1 MCDLVSEM
9 NSETFN
15 SKINLDYKNLLD
27 IQDKVLWISMK
38 MIDYANNDREN
49 VEGIKIGGHQ
59 ASSASVVTILTSLF
73 FDYLKPNDKISIKP
87 HASPVLHAIHYLLGN
102 LDKKYLKELRSFHG
116 LQAYPSRTKDPDRV
130 DFSTGSVGLG
140 AVAPNFAALVNEYIH
155 DHFENGNNGRFVSV
169 LGDAE
174 LDEGVVWEAIAE
186 PAMSDLKNILW
197 VVDLN
202 RQSLD
207 RIVPGI
213 RMAAWKKMFEA
224 NNWQVIEAK
233 YGKNLQRVFVQD
245 KGELLKDA
253 IDDMPNELY
262 QRLLRVPADTLRE
275 WIPRMSKF
283 PRDLEKFLSQWD
295 DNQLQSLIRNLGG
308 HDFEMLREAFTEAES
323 IDGPKVVF
331 AYTLKGW
338 NLPIVGDPQNHS
350 ALLNKNQ
357 MELLRESLNIDS
369 DNDWPTISKDS
380 DEYNFCKKIGESYR
394 IPETQESNLNLLQIP
409 KEFKHVYRGNMS
421 SQQAFGLVLTDIS
434 RIENDI
440 SNKVVTVSPDVASS
454 TNLGGWINKVGVW
467 ARGDKEIIPKEIEKR
482 ALDWQESSDG
492 RHIELGISE
501 NNLFMMLAQLG
512 LSHEIE
518 GKILFPIGT
527 VYDPFVRRGLDA
539 FFQGIYGG
547 SKFIAVG
554 TPSGVSLSPEGGAHQ
569 SIITPSIG
577 IELPEVDFYE
587 PCFAQEL
594 EWIILNGME
603 KILARDKS
611 TYLRLSTRR
620 IDQSLFNLPDNIES
634 REILRKQIVSGAYL
648 ILDRRNDIKYN
659 TNLNVVNIFAS
670 GVMVPEAI
678 KASNLLL
685 AEGLFANVIN
695 VTGPGP
701 LYRTFQS
708 TVLSVI
714 NSRDSHSFLNNIL
727 SYDDTKAPIVSIV
740 DGHSHSLAWL
750 GGALKTSIIPLGV
763 SSFGQSGLPSDLYK
777 ENNIDSQSIVEA
789 CFTVLD
795 N

>member
-1 MCDLVSEM
+1 MIL
-9 NSETFN
+9 ETPKEE
-15 SKINLDYKNLLD
+15 SRIDYKNLLD

-38 MIDYANNDREN
+38 MIDYANNHRKN
-49 VEGIKIGGHQ
+49 VDGIKIGGHQ

-73 FDYLKPNDKISIKP
+73 FDFLKADDKISIKP

-102 LDKKYLKELRSFHG
+102 LDKKYLNELRAFHG

-140 AVAPNFAALVNEYIH
+140 AIGPNLAALVKEYIH
-155 DHFENGNNGRFVSV
+155 DHFDGGNNGRFVSV

-186 PAMSDLKNILW
+186 PSMADLKNVLW

-207 RIVPGI
+207 RVVPGI
-213 RMAAWKKMFEA
+213 RMSAWRKMFEA

-233 YGKNLQRVFVQD
+233 YGKELQRVFAQD

-262 QRLLRVPADTLRE
+262 QRLLRVSADVLRD
-275 WIPRMSKF
+275 WIPRTSKF
-283 PRDLEKFLSQWD
+283 PKDLENFISQWD
-295 DNQLQSLIRNLGG
+295 DKQLQSLIRNLGG
-308 HDFEMLREAFTEAES
+308 HDFEMLREAFTESDS
-323 IDGPKVVF
+323 IEGPRVVF

-350 ALLNKNQ
+350 ALLNGNQ
-357 MELLRESLNIDS
+357 MEELRESLNIEIGD
-369 DNDWPTISKDS
+369 DWPSISEDS
-380 DEYNFCKKIGESYR
+380 KEYSYCKQIGESYKLV
-394 IPETQESNLNLLQIP
+394 EGQKSDLNSFEIP
-409 KEFKHVYRGNMS
+409 KEFKHVYRGDMS
-421 SQQAFGLVLTDIS
+421 TQQAFGLVLTDIS
-434 RIENDI
+434 RIDNQVSDR
-440 SNKVVTVSPDVASS
+440 VVTVSPDVASS
-454 TNLGGWINKVGVW
+454 TNLGGWINKVSVW
-467 ARGDKEIIPKEIEKR
+467 ARGDRGVMPQEIEKR
-482 ALDWQESSDG
+482 ALDWHESSDG
-492 RHIELGISE
+492 KHIELGISE
-501 NNLFMMLAQLG
+501 NNLFMMLGQLG
-512 LSHEIE
+512 LSYEIE
-518 GKILFPIGT
+518 NQILFPIGT

-539 FFQGIYGG
+539 FFQGIYSG
-547 SKFIAVG
+547 SKFIVVG

-594 EWIILNGME
+594 EWIILSSME

-620 IDQSLFNLPDNIES
+620 IDQTLFNLPNDTES
-634 REILRKQIVSGAYL
+634 RENLRKQIISGAYL
-648 ILDRRNDIKYN
+648 IIDRRNDIKYDVD
-659 TNLNVVNIFAS
+659 LNVVNIFAS
-670 GVMVPEAI
+670 GTMVPEAI
-678 KASNLLL
+678 KASNKLQE
-685 AEGLFANVIN
+685 EGLFANVIN
-695 VTGPGP
+695 VTGAGP
-701 LYRTFQS
+701 LYRSFQS
-708 TVLSVI
+708 STNAMFKGENPNLFI
-714 NSRDSHSFLNNIL
+714 NNIL
-727 SYDDTKAPIVSIV
+727 SSKDTKAPIVSIV

-763 SSFGQSGLPSDLYK
+763 SNFGQSGLPSELYK
-777 ENNIDSQSIVEA
+777 ENNIDSDSIIEA
-789 CFTVLD
+789 CFTALE